1 MFLFN
6 SKYIEDYNQKYSF
19 IHIFSGIYLLYLQKQ
34 NEKNKK
40 KIKKNKNTKN
50 INNSKNLEKTN
61 KFESFLSFIILYQS
75 SQYFL
80 DVRFFIDKII
90 IKKGNSLQHTL
101 YKISEYIFGYLI
113 GLFLYIKK

>member
-1 MFLFN
+1 M
-6 SKYIEDYNQKYSF
+6 
-19 IHIFSGIYLLYLQKQ
+19 
-34 NEKNKK
+34 K
-40 KIKKNKNTKN
+40 KIKKIKKKKYQKYKQY
-50 INNSKNLEKTN
+50 KNLEKTN

-90 IKKGNSLQHTL
+90 IKKGTLQHTL

>member
-40 KIKKNKNTKN
+40 NKKKKIP
-50 INNSKNLEKTN
+50 
-61 KFESFLSFIILYQS
+61 
-75 SQYFL
+75 
-80 DVRFFIDKII
+80 KI
-90 IKKGNSLQHTL
+90 
-101 YKISEYIFGYLI
+101 
-113 GLFLYIKK
+113 